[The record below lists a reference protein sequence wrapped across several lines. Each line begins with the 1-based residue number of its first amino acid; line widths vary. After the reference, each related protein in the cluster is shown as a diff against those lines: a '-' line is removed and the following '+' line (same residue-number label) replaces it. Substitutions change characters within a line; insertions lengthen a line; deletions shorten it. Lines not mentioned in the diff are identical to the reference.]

1 MPREEVLTFIMDC
14 LVMDPVTSEL
24 SLSMIH
30 LSQRVY
36 ERSLLE
42 ERFVISGGRFIT
54 LKDGID
60 PEMEEFKTQ
69 VPNTELTCKLLNNNQ
84 KEMSDKGF
92 DVKLYELQLKSIP
105 GTKKIRFEI
114 FWLDDPEMVFR
125 CDMFS
130 NENQDSSQIIIEKIN
145 IVEHIEYLK
154 LQNRLIT

>member
-1 MPREEVLTFIMDC
+1 M
-14 LVMDPVTSEL
+14 
-24 SLSMIH
+24 
-30 LSQRVY
+30 
-36 ERSLLE
+36 
-42 ERFVISGGRFIT
+42 
-54 LKDGID
+54 
-60 PEMEEFKTQ
+60 
-69 VPNTELTCKLLNNNQ
+69 PNTELTCRLLNNNQ

-154 LQNRLIT
+154 L